1 MQLILILVGQ
11 TYFQNYIAQKV
22 GTIINPP
29 EIDILTGFT
38 KPVFQGFKY
47 VYKWLEYNRLGA

>member
-1 MQLILILVGQ
+1 MQLILILVSQ

-29 EIDILTGFT
+29 EIDILTGFA
-38 KPVFQGFKY
+38 KPVLQGFKY
-47 VYKWLEYNRLGA
+47 VYKWLEYKRLGA